1 MFQGCNVRKILI
13 LLLVTC
19 DSFSCQLRDEERFRD
34 HFFEAMSAGKIV
46 AIAEVK
52 RTYQRRDVC
61 GSKKFCSDSGLVFE
75 IKELLKGTSSRFVE
89 TFRSIRTS
97 CFESEL
103 HPPIISES
111 RHSDFLIRY
120 QVGNDYLVV
129 IDELENDFIL
139 VAGKRLRDSLLL
151 INKYQ
156 SIGIASKPLKK

>member
-1 MFQGCNVRKILI
+1 MRKILI

-52 RTYQRRDVC
+52 RTYQRQDVC

-97 CFESEL
+97 CSDIEF
-103 HPPIISES
+103 HPSIINEP
-111 RHSDFLIRY
+111 REAGLLIRY

-156 SIGIASKPLKK
+156 SIGIASKPMKK